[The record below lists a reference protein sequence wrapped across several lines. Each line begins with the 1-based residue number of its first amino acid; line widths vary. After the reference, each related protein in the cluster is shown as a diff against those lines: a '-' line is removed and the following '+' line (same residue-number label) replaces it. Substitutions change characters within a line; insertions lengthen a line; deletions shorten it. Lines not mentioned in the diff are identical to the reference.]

1 MYSLWCREIFN
12 HNKRWNNW
20 CLSIII
26 AKVWINGLQFAICK
40 QVLVVKE
47 WHFVLFSKI
56 AISNPSYFPLEM
68 FSWLFLSI
76 KWYTWRHILHL
87 KKVLLITVCY
97 TNACYLFEKNAKI
110 LHCKNAKK
118 LLASIFFCE
127 STFFPK
133 FEPWTQYTSLFF
145 CSLCRSR

>member
-12 HNKRWNNW
+12 HNKRLNNW

-26 AKVWINGLQFAICK
+26 AKVCINGLQFAICK

-47 WHFVLFSKI
+47 WPFVLFSKI

-76 KWYTWRHILHL
+76 KWYTWRHFTSEKSFINHCMLYKCML
-87 KKVLLITVCY
+87 FIRKK
-97 TNACYLFEKNAKI
+97 
-110 LHCKNAKK
+110 CKNFALQKMQK
-118 LLASIFFCE
+118 SCLPPFFFCE
-127 STFFPK
+127 STFLPQI
-133 FEPWTQYTSLFF
+133 WTTNTIYIIIFLLLMQV
-145 CSLCRSR
+145 

>member
-12 HNKRWNNW
+12 HNKRLNNW

-47 WHFVLFSKI
+47 WPFVLFSKI

-76 KWYTWRHILHL
+76 KWYTWRHFTSEKSFINHCMLY
-87 KKVLLITVCY
+87 KCM
-97 TNACYLFEKNAKI
+97 LFICKI

-118 LLASIFFCE
+118 LLACIFFCE
-127 STFFPK
+127 STFPPK